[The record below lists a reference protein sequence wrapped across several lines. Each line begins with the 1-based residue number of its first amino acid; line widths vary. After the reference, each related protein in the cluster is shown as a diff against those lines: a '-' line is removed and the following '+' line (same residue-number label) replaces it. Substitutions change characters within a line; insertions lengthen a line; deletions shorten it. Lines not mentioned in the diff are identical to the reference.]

1 LKDSIRHK
9 LQDILKIELPPGCQI
24 VRDGFQ
30 LAKEIRI
37 GRSLFLKEMGEK
49 SEYDY
54 KRKCIREKKITY
66 HAHVGMGSWRST
78 AEALNQ
84 LYRASVISGCQVDRV
99 GICLDRRMALPINM
113 RMDIPAET
121 GPMLESE
128 RDWQEVGDVVPI
140 QPHMGDFM
148 IGFPASVENTINALK
163 AGVTTI
169 GNLSQFFAHEAP
181 MWRDHVKTTTA
192 TVCAIA
198 MMGGLRDK
206 GALVHSYLED
216 GYGALFYDCATIAGW
231 AFLERYIVETLM
243 GAKLAHCIGGLT
255 TDPVKRAGWVFALSR
270 IHDDECVG
278 SMFYGDTI
286 SFIGDYTI
294 DQGMISEYL
303 LWDILAQMQC
313 PTGHAVLPLPV
324 TEFSRTPS
332 ADEIIEAQK
341 FGHRVEAT
349 ARRLFPFVEFSH
361 SYDFAR
367 TIVSAGK
374 SVFDKA
380 INGLQD
386 AGVNTKDPVQ
396 LLFVLK
402 KLGPKRFEETFGMG
416 EEDSS
421 YPGKRKPIMPTDV
434 FSMSK
439 DCIDRNRQLFTT
451 AAAKSNFS
459 GRRILLSSTDVHEH
473 AIIILESLLRDAGAE
488 VVYLGAETDAADI
501 IREITQKDI
510 DTILISTHNG
520 MALDYAKR
528 LRKELDAH
536 SIKIPVIMG
545 GVLNQKFENQ
555 TLPVDVS
562 SQLMKLGFRISP
574 KIGSNF
580 TKLLEIPGTDRYPPI
595 H

>member
-1 LKDSIRHK
+1 
-9 LQDILKIELPPGCQI
+9 
-24 VRDGFQ
+24 
-30 LAKEIRI
+30 
-37 GRSLFLKEMGEK
+37 
-49 SEYDY
+49 
-54 KRKCIREKKITY
+54 
-66 HAHVGMGSWRST
+66 
-78 AEALNQ
+78 
-84 LYRASVISGCQVDRV
+84 
-99 GICLDRRMALPINM
+99 
-113 RMDIPAET
+113 
-121 GPMLESE
+121 
-128 RDWQEVGDVVPI
+128 
-140 QPHMGDFM
+140 
-148 IGFPASVENTINALK
+148 
-163 AGVTTI
+163 
-169 GNLSQFFAHEAP
+169 
-181 MWRDHVKTTTA
+181 
-192 TVCAIA
+192 
-198 MMGGLRDK
+198 
-206 GALVHSYLED
+206 
-216 GYGALFYDCATIAGW
+216 
-231 AFLERYIVETLM
+231 
-243 GAKLAHCIGGLT
+243 
-255 TDPVKRAGWVFALSR
+255 
-270 IHDDECVG
+270 
-278 SMFYGDTI
+278 
-286 SFIGDYTI
+286 
-294 DQGMISEYL
+294 
-303 LWDILAQMQC
+303 
-313 PTGHAVLPLPV
+313 
-324 TEFSRTPS
+324 
-332 ADEIIEAQK
+332 
-341 FGHRVEAT
+341 
-349 ARRLFPFVEFSH
+349 
-361 SYDFAR
+361 
-367 TIVSAGK
+367 VSAGK
-374 SVFDKA
+374 SVCDNA